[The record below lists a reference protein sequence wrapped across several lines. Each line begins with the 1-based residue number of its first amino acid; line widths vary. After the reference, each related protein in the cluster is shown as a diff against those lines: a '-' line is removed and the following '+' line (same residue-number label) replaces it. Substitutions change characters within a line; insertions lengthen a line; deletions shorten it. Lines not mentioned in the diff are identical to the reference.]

1 MLRLIYFSAAW
12 CGPCRSF
19 GPTVD
24 SVASLSPNLE
34 YFKIDVD
41 NNREMAERYRVS
53 SVPTIVLEKHGAV
66 VARKSGAVPASALTQ
81 MIQSHA

>member
-41 NNREMAERYRVS
+41 KNREMAEKYGVS
-53 SVPTIVLEKHGAV
+53 SVPTIVLEKFGTV
-66 VARKSGAVPASALTQ
+66 VAKKSGAVPASSLMQ
-81 MIQSHA
+81 IIQSHA